1 MKKYYWQLLLC
12 LALIPTQLFS
22 QAVGIGTNTPHV
34 SAQLD
39 VTSTTKG
46 VLFPRMTLAQ
56 RNAIASPTAGLMIYQ
71 TDNTPGF
78 YFFDGTL
85 WLAVNAGGT
94 NLWSLNGTSIYNTN
108 GQNVGIGTNNPTAR
122 LELVGSMILSQGS
135 MLLSQGS
142 PLILKDDAASNSTS
156 IQFRNST
163 ATSQFSLNHLGG
175 TLDVLW
181 LESPAHSIDLVMA
194 ANGRVGIGTLVPSV
208 KFHVLGSGEVLRVD
222 GTDPQIGLAQA
233 GVLKGVLRLG
243 GNDIVIGSPASN
255 DTGRVIFRINGGDR
269 MMLHP
274 DGRVSIGTA
283 FPATGY
289 SLSVNGKIISSEVK
303 VQLQANWPDYVFDK
317 SYTRPSLSQL
327 ETFVASNKHLPG
339 IPTALEVKKEGIEL
353 GEMNRKL
360 LEKVEELTLYMI
372 EMNKRIDSLEK
383 ENKQLR
389 SSSEK

>member
-12 LALIPTQLFS
+12 LALIPGQLFS
-22 QAVGIGTNTPHV
+22 QAVGIGTNTPHA

-46 VLFPRMTLAQ
+46 VLFPRMTLVQ

-108 GQNVGIGTNNPTAR
+108 GLNVGIGTNSPTGR
-122 LELVGSMILSQGS
+122 LDVLGSLV
-135 MLLSQGS
+135 LSQGS
-142 PLILKDDAASNSTS
+142 PIIMKDDAIGNTNRIRFQDA
-156 IQFRNST
+156 T
-163 ATSQFSLNHLGG
+163 ATSEFAINHLGG
-175 TLDVLW
+175 GSSDILW
-181 LESPAHSIDLVMA
+181 IESPAHSLDWVMA
-194 ANGRVGIGTLVPSV
+194 ANGRIGIGTSAPAI
-208 KFHVLGSGEVLRVD
+208 KFHVLGSGEILRVD

-255 DTGRVIFRINGGDR
+255 DTGRVVFRINGGDR

-303 VQLQANWPDYVFDK
+303 VQLQANWPDYVFEN
-317 SYTRPSLSQL
+317 SYSRPTLSQL
-327 ETFVASNKHLPG
+327 EAFVSTKKHLPG
-339 IPTALEVKKEGIEL
+339 IPTASVVKNEGIEL

-360 LEKVEELTLYMI
+360 LEKIEELTLYLI
-372 EMNKRIDSLEK
+372 EINKRLESVEK

-389 SSSEK
+389 SSIER

>member
-22 QAVGIGTNTPHV
+22 QAVGIGTNTPHA

>member
-22 QAVGIGTNTPHV
+22 QAVGIGTNTPHA

-56 RNAIASPTAGLMIYQ
+56 RNAIVSPTAGLMIYQ

-85 WLAVNAGGT
+85 WLGVNSGGT
-94 NLWSLNGTSIYNTN
+94 NLWSLNGTSIYNSN
-108 GQNVGIGTNNPTAR
+108 SQNVGIGTNNPTSR
-122 LELVGSMILSQGS
+122 LEVVGSV
-135 MLLSQGS
+135 LLSQGS
-142 PLILKDDAASNSTS
+142 PLIMRDDAISNTTR
-156 IQFRNST
+156 IRFQNST
-163 ATSQFSLNHLGG
+163 ATSEFNFNHLGG
-175 TLDVLW
+175 PSDILW
-181 LESPAHSIDLVMA
+181 IESPAHTIDWVMA
-194 ANGRVGIGTLVPSV
+194 ANGRIGIGTTVPAV

-233 GVLKGVLRLG
+233 GVLKGVMRLG

-255 DTGRVIFRINGGDR
+255 DSGRVVFRINGGDR
-269 MMLHP
+269 MMIHP

-283 FPATGY
+283 LPATGY

-303 VQLQANWPDYVFDK
+303 VQLQVNWPDYVFQK
-317 SYTRPSLSQL
+317 THNRPSLHQL
-327 ETFVASNKHLPG
+327 DAFINANNHLPG
-339 IPTALEVKKEGIEL
+339 IPTADEVKKEGIEL

-360 LEKVEELTLYMI
+360 LEKVEELTLYLI
-372 EMNKRIDSLEK
+372 EIYKRLETLEI
-383 ENKQLR
+383 ENKKLLRMQLSPISKR
-389 SSSEK
+389 

>member
-1 MKKYYWQLLLC
+1 MLSLLL
-12 LALIPTQLFS
+12 IPSAVFS
-22 QAVGIGTNTPHV
+22 QAVGIGTNTPHT

-56 RNAIASPTAGLMIYQ
+56 RNAIVSPTAGLMIYQ

-85 WLAVNAGGT
+85 WLGVNSGGT

-108 GQNVGIGTNNPTAR
+108 GQSVGIGTNSPTAR
-122 LELVGSMILSQGS
+122 LEVVGSL
-135 MLLSQGS
+135 LLSQGS
-142 PLILKDDAASNSTS
+142 PLVMRDDAVSNTTR
-156 IQFRNST
+156 IRFQNST
-163 ATSQFSLNHLGG
+163 ATSEFNFNHLGG
-175 TLDVLW
+175 SSDLLW
-181 LESPAHSIDLVMA
+181 IESPAHTIDWVMA
-194 ANGRVGIGTLVPSV
+194 ANGRIGIGTLVPAA

-233 GVLKGVLRLG
+233 GVLKGVMRLG

-255 DTGRVIFRINGGDR
+255 DTGRVVFRINGGDR

-283 FPATGY
+283 LPATGY

-317 SYTRPSLSQL
+317 SYTRPSLPQL
-327 ETFVASNKHLPG
+327 ETFITTNKHLPG
-339 IPTALEVKKEGIEL
+339 IPSALEVKKEGIEL

>member
-1 MKKYYWQLLLC
+1 M
-12 LALIPTQLFS
+12 
-22 QAVGIGTNTPHV
+22 
-34 SAQLD
+34 
-39 VTSTTKG
+39 
-46 VLFPRMTLAQ
+46 
-56 RNAIASPTAGLMIYQ
+56 
-71 TDNTPGF
+71 
-78 YFFDGTL
+78 
-85 WLAVNAGGT
+85 
-94 NLWSLNGTSIYNTN
+94 NGTDI
-108 GQNVGIGTNNPTAR
+108 
-122 LELVGSMILSQGS
+122 
-135 MLLSQGS
+135 
-142 PLILKDDAASNSTS
+142 
-156 IQFRNST
+156 
-163 ATSQFSLNHLGG
+163 HL
-175 TLDVLW
+175 T
-181 LESPAHSIDLVMA
+181 
-194 ANGRVGIGTLVPSV
+194 NGRVGIGTLVPSV

-327 ETFVASNKHLPG
+327 ETFVTSNKHLPG

>member
-22 QAVGIGTNTPHV
+22 QAVGIGTNTPHA

-56 RNAIASPTAGLMIYQ
+56 RNAIVSPTAGLMIYQ

-85 WLAVNAGGT
+85 WLGVNSGGA

-108 GQNVGIGTNNPTAR
+108 GQSVGIGTNNPIAR
-122 LELVGSMILSQGS
+122 LEVVGSL
-135 MLLSQGS
+135 LLSQGS
-142 PLILKDDAASNSTS
+142 PLVLRDDAIGNTNR
-156 IQFRNST
+156 IRLQNVT
-163 ATSQFSLNHLGG
+163 ATSEFTINHLGG
-175 TLDVLW
+175 PSDLL
-181 LESPAHSIDLVMA
+181 LIESPAHTIDWVMA
-194 ANGRVGIGTLVPSV
+194 ANGRIGIGTTVPAV
-208 KFHVLGSGEVLRVD
+208 KFHVLGSGEILRVD
-222 GTDPQIGLAQA
+222 GTDPQIGLAQS

-255 DTGRVIFRINGGDR
+255 DTGRVVFRINGGDR
-269 MMLHP
+269 MMIHP

-327 ETFVASNKHLPG
+327 ETFVTSHKHLPG
-339 IPTALEVKKEGIEL
+339 IPSALEVKKEGLEL